1 MAASSSTDEGR
12 IVFSYSPD
20 GWPQGLLIGYEHDD
34 GFFLEH
40 VIAFPSIEGCST
52 RSVLARTLRAGIAE
66 AWSRG
71 YRYISVPIHRDHPL
85 ATKLVA
91 LAYRAGF
98 SQFHADGAYTYFVLY
113 NRS

>member
-1 MAASSSTDEGR
+1 MQQATHSTDEGR
-12 IVFSYSPD
+12 IVFSYIED

-40 VIAFPSIEGCST
+40 VVSLGDRRTI
-52 RSVLARTLRAGIAE
+52 LARTLRAGIAE

-71 YRYISVPIHRDHPL
+71 YRYISVPIHREHPL

-91 LAYRAGF
+91 LAHRAGF
-98 SQFHADGAYTYFVLY
+98 TEFHADGAYTYFVLY
-113 NRS
+113 NNRS